1 MTSVRLDTLTEFHA
15 RHNCSLTAVLVKP
28 PKEDDTKKKSALVE
42 RDVIALAEDS
52 KIVYFAAMADLDD
65 DLTLSRSII
74 KRLSVLKII
83 KFLWLTTMYRAV
95 LLAVLHAK
103 HVCFLKATVL

>member
-1 MTSVRLDTLTEFHA
+1 MTSVSLDTLTEFHA
-15 RHNCSLTAVLVKP
+15 HHNCSLTALLVKP

-42 RDVIALAEDS
+42 RDIIALAEDS

-74 KRLSVLKII
+74 KRLSVLKFIN
-83 KFLWLTTMYRAV
+83 FYG
-95 LLAVLHAK
+95 
-103 HVCFLKATVL
+103 